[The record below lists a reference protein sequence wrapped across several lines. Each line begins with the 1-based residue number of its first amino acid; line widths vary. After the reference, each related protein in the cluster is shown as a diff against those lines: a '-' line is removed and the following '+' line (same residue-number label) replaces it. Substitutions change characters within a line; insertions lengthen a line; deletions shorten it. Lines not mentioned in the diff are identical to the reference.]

1 MFGRQIAN
9 TLKLY
14 FCDIALFLAQVS
26 RAQLSAFDGKF
37 WFETMCKWLQPQVF
51 PGRMQGKKKHKISRK
66 SIGGKKMAENLAI
79 PKGNCWMFFLVKGR
93 WFISNKQWYGKAE
106 LCTFMLPENCCCL
119 FFGFPHYIA
128 ISAFCC
134 QFLVN
139 WIIPRDLY
147 THELLVFKSGA
158 EVLHQFRSF
167 DQFSLPSL

>member
-1 MFGRQIAN
+1 V
-9 TLKLY
+9 
-14 FCDIALFLAQVS
+14 QVATAS
-26 RAQLSAFDGKF
+26 GFSWKDAG
-37 WFETMCKWLQPQVF
+37 E
-51 PGRMQGKKKHKISRK
+51 KKHKISRK
-66 SIGGKKMAENLAI
+66 SIGGKKMAENLAV

-106 LCTFMLPENCCCL
+106 LCTFMLPENRCCL

-128 ISAFCC
+128 MSAFCC

-167 DQFSLPSL
+167 DQFSLPSLWGALLHLGARKQMPKIHRLYDIWQHG